1 MAKGGV
7 TMAGPAAAAAAFEP
21 NKQRGEQSGNSGAES
36 HTHPSQRARTPPPP
50 PNPIVELTQNL
61 VRCIEGIAQKA
72 PPPQQ
77 GRAQNLMGEFM
88 KLRPTPFAG
97 SHDPLEAHDW
107 IRTIERKL
115 EIINCDEP
123 TKVALATH
131 QLTGAALA
139 WWESYRE
146 AHRGQVTWEG
156 FLEDFRK
163 YHVPEAARDLK
174 AEEFRKL
181 KQNTMT
187 MQEYI
192 EKFTTLSRYAP
203 EEVNTDPK
211 KCKCFIRGLNPEIKS
226 IVHSN
231 EAPSFATLINRVIQI
246 EEDKREEK
254 SQLKRKFMEIKSR
267 RRERRFRRRALV
279 GKCHGARMVCPP
291 ETLFRTRHALLQLKA
306 AIELERYDPRTASSV
321 ASPDIFGSTVLNR
334 CDRRHPPSPTR

>member
-1 MAKGGV
+1 
-7 TMAGPAAAAAAFEP
+7 
-21 NKQRGEQSGNSGAES
+21 
-36 HTHPSQRARTPPPP
+36 
-50 PNPIVELTQNL
+50 
-61 VRCIEGIAQKA
+61 
-72 PPPQQ
+72 
-77 GRAQNLMGEFM
+77 MGEFM
-88 KLRPTPFAG
+88 KLRPTPFVG

-146 AHRGQVTWEG
+146 AHRGQEG

-231 EAPSFATLINRVIQI
+231 EAPSFATLINRIIQI

-254 SQLKRKFMEIKSR
+254 SQLKRKFMEIKSQR
-267 RRERRFRRRALV
+267 QERRFRQKSFGGQVSRGSYGV
-279 GKCHGARMVCPP
+279 PP
-291 ETLFRTRHALLQLKA
+291 ETLFRSRHALLQLKA
-306 AIELERYDPRTASSV
+306 STRLSSMTLVPASSV
-321 ASPDIFGSTVLNR
+321 ASLGIFSSTILSR
-334 CDRRHPPSPTR
+334 CDQQHPPSPTQ